1 MNGPVDVDGD
11 ASIQTRLAVAY
22 NVHLLCGEP
31 RPKSPPFAPTAALTR
46 DQHRA
51 ARWAVTGPST
61 VTPSS
66 DVRPVPNRPTH
77 LRVWKTHS

>member
-1 MNGPVDVDGD
+1 MNGPVDLEGD
-11 ASIQTRLAVAY
+11 ASIQTPLA
-22 NVHLLCGEP
+22 P
-31 RPKSPPFAPTAALTR
+31 RITYINYAESHVPSPPFALNAGLTQDR
-46 DQHRA
+46 YRA